1 MLTVATLHHK
11 TTPVLQRKLIA
22 TRVTAGR
29 ARQGASHAAFP
40 GSQSRGALMQGWRSI
55 MHGSPEQSSGKRS
68 ASACSQKSGLD
79 LAWRLNGDCYSP

>member
-68 ASACSQKSGLD
+68 ASACSQKNGLD

>member
-22 TRVTAGR
+22 TRITAGR

-68 ASACSQKSGLD
+68 ASACSQKSGLT
-79 LAWRLNGDCYSP
+79 LLGA